1 MAQQNR
7 DYSALVA
14 ESAAAIIDRLTDRL
28 AEVTRLTQ
36 QILIRDIAELPGD
49 AQLQQLLRDNVA
61 ANIDTTF
68 SRSATTSRSTASSR
82 RLRHWNTRGGWRSAK
97 CQPQR

>member
-1 MAQQNR
+1 MVRGMAQQNR
-7 DYSALVA
+7 DYSAVVA

-49 AQLQQLLRDNVA
+49 AQLQQLLSSRPA
-61 ANIDTTF
+61 
-68 SRSATTSRSTASSR
+68 RSA
-82 RLRHWNTRGGWRSAK
+82 
-97 CQPQR
+97 PQSG